1 MSWIVQFFN
10 SSIGNKLLMS
20 LTGLFLC
27 SFLLVHCAGN
37 CLLFANDNGVL
48 FNHYAEFMSKN
59 PVIKFVAYGLYFAIL
74 LHALKGIAIWL
85 HNRSS
90 RGGQSYSPANSKGTW
105 YSKNMALLG
114 SWIFVFIGL
123 HMYHFWW
130 KVQMGTV
137 LHTPDGMED
146 LFTEVK
152 TAFEIPWIAV
162 FYVVSCA
169 MLAFHL
175 LHGFQSAFQTL
186 GLTHRK
192 YTPTIKALGWIF
204 SVVVPVLF
212 ASMPLYFLLQK

>member
-74 LHALKGIAIWL
+74 LHALKGIAIWW

-90 RGGQSYSPANSKGTW
+90 RGGQNYSQANSKGTW
-105 YSKNMALLG
+105 P
-114 SWIFVFIGL
+114 
-123 HMYHFWW
+123 FWVRGFSFSSVCTCTTSGGKCKW
-130 KVQMGTV
+130 APCR
-137 LHTPDGMED
+137 TP
-146 LFTEVK
+146 L
-152 TAFEIPWIAV
+152 TA
-162 FYVVSCA
+162 
-169 MLAFHL
+169 
-175 LHGFQSAFQTL
+175 
-186 GLTHRK
+186 
-192 YTPTIKALGWIF
+192 
-204 SVVVPVLF
+204 
-212 ASMPLYFLLQK
+212 